1 MTFPTLDDQARITA
15 RQKRTIRNLTRLISE
30 LVNSIEFEDLV
41 LLNGWSSGRAIVR
54 VASEALQILAW
65 EVAGAYLTAMNY
77 KDEEFSHWFLA
88 DPESGD
94 VYDPTAFQFAGDDVS
109 DIYEGA
115 IARGI
120 QSRIRK
126 SPYTRSPATL
136 MLIDIVN
143 ESAISQSSS

>member
-1 MTFPTLDDQARITA
+1 MTFPTLDDRARITA
-15 RQKRTIRNLTRLISE
+15 RQKRVLRNLTRLISE
-30 LVNSIEFEDLV
+30 LVNSDEFEDLV
-41 LLNGWSSGRAIVR
+41 LLNGWSSEWGHCR

-65 EVAGAYLTAMNY
+65 EVAGAYLTAMNVR
-77 KDEEFSHWFLA
+77 DGEFSHWFLA

-94 VYDPTAFQFAGDDVS
+94 VYDPTAFQFEGDDVS
-109 DIYEGA
+109 ELYEGA

-136 MLIDIVN
+136 MLIDVVN
-143 ESAISQSSS
+143 ESVTLASD